1 MGGLHNSESILEP
14 SEPALMAWRW
24 RATAPPGGAF
34 VHMPCHWRLPLP
46 PAVSRK
52 GAGAWAPAMTLA
64 RSVLESA
71 LHFPAIDTGAGG
83 TGAGGGGTSCLSAR
97 PLVRSGA
104 GGPDGS
110 LAGCSEGGHPTFRPV
125 SSEKRGTTGSHL
137 EPQLLGSRGPP
148 TALMLRTSSCSTVVR
163 LAVLAR
169 LDGGPAGSEG
179 GAPPLLRDVDSW
191 EGGESG
197 IELVSSDWAC
207 SPCTWWT
214 LEPCSLPRASR
225 KARCNP
231 RFTWTLICRSTFAL
245 SRERNALARSRERR
259 EWRR

>member
-1 MGGLHNSESILEP
+1 
-14 SEPALMAWRW
+14 
-24 RATAPPGGAF
+24 
-34 VHMPCHWRLPLP
+34 
-46 PAVSRK
+46 
-52 GAGAWAPAMTLA
+52 MTLA

-83 TGAGGGGTSCLSAR
+83 TGAGGGGASRLSGSTGRAGAGGTGAGGGGASRLSAR

-179 GAPPLLRDVDSW
+179 GAPPLLMAEKGRLRNSSQAVDSTRCCRRN
-191 EGGESG
+191 SG
-197 IELVSSDWAC
+197 
-207 SPCTWWT
+207 
-214 LEPCSLPRASR
+214 
-225 KARCNP
+225 
-231 RFTWTLICRSTFAL
+231 
-245 SRERNALARSRERR
+245 
-259 EWRR
+259 